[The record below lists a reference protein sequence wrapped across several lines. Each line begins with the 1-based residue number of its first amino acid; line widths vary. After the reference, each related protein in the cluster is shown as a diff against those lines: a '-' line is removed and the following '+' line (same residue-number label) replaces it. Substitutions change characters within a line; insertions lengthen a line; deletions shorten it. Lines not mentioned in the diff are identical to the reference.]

1 MTEQWLR
8 TIWKRSPDVQVTRGL
23 FALVFLIS
31 IAGCGAHNLVEAER
45 VDMGGI
51 YSVDPQITWNR
62 LIRAGP
68 ETWTIDGPS
77 LQAVRF
83 INGIRSDKPLVR
95 AGQEQRFPV
104 FRMGMTESEIMEFI
118 LDSLF
123 LLGFNNLEA
132 HDLRPME
139 FGSHDG
145 FRFEIRFL
153 SRDGLEEEGLVA
165 GAVIEQRLYLILYT
179 GVRRHYYPKYLNH
192 VEHILDSIELIGQS
206 G

>member
-1 MTEQWLR
+1 M
-8 TIWKRSPDVQVTRGL
+8 QVAGRL
-23 FALVFLIS
+23 FALVFLIG
-31 IAGCGAHNLVEAER
+31 IAACGGHNLVEDER
-45 VDMGGI
+45 VDIGGI

-62 LIRAGP
+62 LIRADP

-95 AGQEQRFPV
+95 TVEEERLPV
-104 FRMGMTESEIMEFI
+104 FRVDMTESAIMEFI

-132 HDLRPME
+132 HDLSPIE
-139 FGSHDG
+139 FGSHEG
-145 FRFEIRFL
+145 FRFEFRFL

-165 GAVIEQRLYLILYT
+165 GTVIEQRLYLILYT
-179 GVRRHYYPKYLNH
+179 GVRRHYFPKYLDH
-192 VEHILDSIELIGQS
+192 VEHIIDSIELIEQS

>member
-1 MTEQWLR
+1 MH
-8 TIWKRSPDVQVTRGL
+8 VARGL
-23 FALVFLIS
+23 LVLVLLIG
-31 IAGCGAHNLVEAER
+31 IVACGARNLVEDER
-45 VDMGGI
+45 VDIDGI
-51 YSVDPQITWNR
+51 YYVDPQITWNR
-62 LIRAGP
+62 LIRANP

-95 AGQEQRFPV
+95 SVNEERLPV
-104 FRMGMTESEIMEFI
+104 FRVDMTESDIMEFI

-123 LLGFNNLEA
+123 LLGFNNLES

-139 FGSHDG
+139 FGSHEG
-145 FRFEIRFL
+145 FRFEFQFL

-165 GAVIEQRLYLILYT
+165 GAVIERRLYLILYT
-179 GVRRHYYPKYLNH
+179 GVRRHYYPKYLDH
-192 VEHILDSIELIGQS
+192 VEHIIDSIEFVESS